1 MQNKIEK
8 WKDEWRLYWR
18 DLSPARKVVP
28 LLTVLAYWA
37 ILDRLGGLRSDLM
50 LCSFLPLILY
60 YGGPRLRPVLQ
71 FLLPLFLTSI
81 LYDSQRYYADY
92 IRGPI
97 HVREPYEFDK
107 HFFGIQTAAGRLT
120 PNEWWQLHTNG
131 FLDFITGV
139 AYLTFIPVF
148 LATAA
153 YFRFWIGS
161 QPGPYARMVRL
172 RSPQIM
178 WAFFWVNMIGYS
190 TYYWYAASPPWYA
203 ALYGFGPARLDVPA
217 NLAGCVRFDQ
227 LLGVGVFAGWYGKS
241 ADVHG
246 AIPSLHVAYPFMAFY
261 YALRFGR
268 LRLFTLAFYL
278 LVAFSAVYLNHH
290 YVLDVLAGTF
300 YATAVAF
307 CVDMLWNHQLKKKHI
322 LVPGPEPE
330 TDLGMQTVS

>member
-1 MQNKIEK
+1 MEAKIEALK
-8 WKDEWRLYWR
+8 EEWRVYWR
-18 DLSPARKVVP
+18 GLSPVRKIAP
-28 LLTVLAYWA
+28 LLAVLAYWA
-37 ILDRLGGLRSDLM
+37 ILDRLGGLRNDLV
-50 LCSFLPLILY
+50 LCSLLPLLLY
-60 YGGPRLRPVLQ
+60 YAGPRLRPVLQ

-81 LYDSQRYYADY
+81 VYDSQRYYSDFL
-92 IRGPI
+92 RGPI
-97 HVREPYEFDK
+97 HVREPYDFDK
-107 HFFGIQTAAGRLT
+107 RFFGITTANGVLT
-120 PNEWWQLHTNG
+120 PNEWWQLHTRP
-131 FLDFITGV
+131 FLDFITGC

-148 LATAA
+148 LGCAA
-153 YFRFWIGS
+153 YFRFWVGS
-161 QPGPYARMVRL
+161 KPGPYARMVRL

-217 NLAGCVRFDQ
+217 NLAGCVRFDR
-227 LLGVGVFAGWYGKS
+227 LVGMGVFAGWYGKS

-268 LRLFTLAFYL
+268 LRAFTFAFYL

-290 YVLDVLAGTF
+290 YVLDVLCGTF
-300 YATAVAF
+300 YATTVAF
-307 CVDMLWNHQLKKKHI
+307 SIDMLWNHQLKKKHI

-330 TDLGMQTVS
+330 ENSLQPA